1 VWFRISKPLAASLL
15 LVATYGWSQEA
26 VNPIEIEM
34 GAKLLKLKRVYVDAL
49 GEDKASKTMQAML
62 INALTSSG
70 RFIVTESRDKAD
82 GILKGASNEKSRQ
95 ELFSKSE
102 GTSVGVVGGGFSAN
116 TGHASGGFGGVGLS
130 QDDSV
135 TQTETIDHAALSVRL
150 VAADGDTIWSTT
162 QESKGA
168 KYKGAGADVVDKI
181 VKQLLRDIE
190 RFSKRLDPKAAK

>member
-1 VWFRISKPLAASLL
+1 MRFQICNPLAVGLL
-15 LVATYGWSQEA
+15 LVATHGWSQEA
-26 VNPIEIEM
+26 VTPVEMEM
-34 GAKLLKLKRVYVDAL
+34 GAKLLKLKRVYVDPL

-62 INALTSSG
+62 INALTSTG
-70 RFIVTESRDKAD
+70 RFIVTEARDKAD
-82 GILKGASNEKSRQ
+82 AVLKGASNEKSRQ

-190 RFSKRLDPKAAK
+190 RFGKKLDPKAPK